1 MPQRT
6 AAFLPSA
13 FLIGAIPAR
22 ASAQTLKVTVLG
34 TGTPVPARRCA
45 TRRTRS
51 SAIC

>member
-6 AAFLPSA
+6 AAFLLSA

-22 ASAQTLKVTVLG
+22 ASAQTLKVTLLG
-34 TGTPVPARRCA
+34 TGTPVPSRRCA
-45 TRRTRS
+45 TRRTPS